1 MLDSPH
7 KTTGELIKELLV
19 ELREKGIAI
28 DEFRLQKLIY
38 KIKMSLGKDHE
49 LYDELP
55 FYWYRDGPY
64 SEVVADEFKHEQP
77 NLITENGF
85 SILKDNCIA
94 QSQLLQEF
102 PQIKEE
108 LNIVEN
114 RDYFF
119 NQMDKD
125 IYKDHEPYLFMHK
138 YKYRIYNPVKNK
150 TLDIGNEELIDK
162 LYFCQGDL
170 PIKGYFYDFKLIY
183 STFTTNIDLLNDCG
197 NFDKHWEE
205 LEKIILDIWETFS
218 KGLRVITKDTYYNN
232 YTEKWDKEFKNA
244 LTPLENFYD
253 LGKKYDYRITDITAE
268 GKDNAISK
276 EVTADI
282 VVAGE
287 HYTTDMAMLIKETE
301 TKMIGVIEEYLKDL
315 SGIYI

>member
-7 KTTGELIKELLV
+7 KTTRELIKELLV

-85 SILKDNCIA
+85 SILKDNCTA

-138 YKYRIYNPVKNK
+138 YKYGIYNPVKNK

-170 PIKGYFYDFKLIY
+170 PIKGYFNDFKLIY

-205 LEKIILDIWETFS
+205 LEKIILDIWETFV
-218 KGLRVITKDTYYNN
+218 KGLRVHHKDKYYDAKINGWN
-232 YTEKWDKEFKNA
+232 QEFENA
-244 LTPLENFYD
+244 LIPLENSVDILERYIEFDKIPPIERTEGMDNINRATLGTYLENYYD
-253 LGKKYDYRITDITAE
+253 R
-268 GKDNAISK
+268 
-276 EVTADI
+276 
-282 VVAGE
+282 
-287 HYTTDMAMLIKETE
+287 
-301 TKMIGVIEEYLKDL
+301 
-315 SGIYI
+315 